1 MSVSFLGLNSSF
13 DSNALV
19 SQLVQL
25 ETQSRIGP
33 LEQRQREL
41 NIEQQSLNSLSSKV
55 GALKRSLS
63 VDGVTQGFESLI
75 TNSASVSDEDKASI
89 SVFARA
95 TPQSFELDILRLATT
110 SVRESSSYVDTGVTT
125 ASRIADAN
133 FRGVL
138 QEGAVT
144 INDETFTLPDLSE
157 NSTVL
162 DTATK
167 LSNGLTTTSLIA
179 DATLNGVSSITDGSV
194 TINGTSANV
203 SGLTDVQSIL
213 DFFSTNYA
221 GVGASLVN
229 GQIELTG
236 INTIGDAGDTSD
248 ILSALGLNEDNLS
261 GTTLTGTQD
270 LSLPELTDTLD
281 SIGVTGTVITIN
293 GTDVNFDP
301 LTDTID
307 DLITSINNEAGLDVT
322 ASYDESTGKFAL
334 TNDTEGANSIT
345 VSSIDSNI
353 VTNFDLTNETLG
365 NTTNVQDILDFFTNN
380 FTGVTA
386 SLVNGQVQLDGVS
399 NLGSAGDESNL
410 LSVLGLNNAFINSG
424 TALGI
429 QNISTPS
436 VLDTL
441 DSIGVTGT
449 NISINGEE
457 ITFDPAVDTIED
469 LLSSINNNSA
479 TNVKASYDTLNGVLK
494 LTNSRTGALTIPVSS
509 TDSNIATIF
518 ALDNETLGDNAEFQ
532 ISTLNNGQT
541 LVSNNNSVGDII
553 TGVTLNLS
561 EVTTDPIT
569 ITISEDS
576 SQYKSRIDAVLEEL
590 NDIISDTRESD
601 LSVARGLEIGLKR
614 IITSVFDNSNP
625 ESYKSLVE
633 VGLASS
639 LVNDAFAGYTLN
651 GTSFGEALAR
661 DPSAINTLLFGK
673 TDSEVPTFTDG
684 SQGLFVQL
692 DEFLAEYVTGTDAVF
707 TSLDDS
713 LDRRLRDLSDQIFRA
728 EEGITN
734 FEDRLI
740 RQFSQLDT
748 LNAELQQ
755 QQAAI
760 GGEQILILN

>member
-179 DATLNGVSSITDGSV
+179 AATLNGVSSITDGSV

-576 SQYKSRIDAVLEEL
+576 RQYKSRIDAVLEEL

-760 GGEQILILN
+760 GG

>member
-19 SQLVQL
+19 IQLVQL

-760 GGEQILILN
+760 GG

>member
-95 TPQSFELDILRLATT
+95 TPQSFELDILRLSTT

-213 DFFSTNYA
+213 DFFSTNYT
-221 GVGASLVN
+221 GVGASLVD

-760 GGEQILILN
+760 GG

>member
-760 GGEQILILN
+760 GG

>member
-213 DFFSTNYA
+213 DFFSTNYT
-221 GVGASLVN
+221 GVGASLVD

-760 GGEQILILN
+760 GG

>member
-167 LSNGLTTTSLIA
+167 LSNGLTTSSLIA

-213 DFFSTNYA
+213 DFFSTNYT
-221 GVGASLVN
+221 GVGASLVD

-760 GGEQILILN
+760 GG

>member
-576 SQYKSRIDAVLEEL
+576 RQYKSRIDAVLEEL

-760 GGEQILILN
+760 GG

>member
-1 MSVSFLGLNSSF
+1 M
-13 DSNALV
+13 
-19 SQLVQL
+19 
-25 ETQSRIGP
+25 
-33 LEQRQREL
+33 
-41 NIEQQSLNSLSSKV
+41 
-55 GALKRSLS
+55 
-63 VDGVTQGFESLI
+63 
-75 TNSASVSDEDKASI
+75 
-89 SVFARA
+89 
-95 TPQSFELDILRLATT
+95 
-110 SVRESSSYVDTGVTT
+110 
-125 ASRIADAN
+125 
-133 FRGVL
+133 
-138 QEGAVT
+138 
-144 INDETFTLPDLSE
+144 
-157 NSTVL
+157 
-162 DTATK
+162 
-167 LSNGLTTTSLIA
+167 
-179 DATLNGVSSITDGSV
+179 
-194 TINGTSANV
+194 
-203 SGLTDVQSIL
+203 
-213 DFFSTNYA
+213 
-221 GVGASLVN
+221 
-229 GQIELTG
+229 
-236 INTIGDAGDTSD
+236 
-248 ILSALGLNEDNLS
+248 
-261 GTTLTGTQD
+261 
-270 LSLPELTDTLD
+270 
-281 SIGVTGTVITIN
+281 
-293 GTDVNFDP
+293 
-301 LTDTID
+301 
-307 DLITSINNEAGLDVT
+307 
-322 ASYDESTGKFAL
+322 
-334 TNDTEGANSIT
+334 
-345 VSSIDSNI
+345 
-353 VTNFDLTNETLG
+353 
-365 NTTNVQDILDFFTNN
+365 
-380 FTGVTA
+380 
-386 SLVNGQVQLDGVS
+386 
-399 NLGSAGDESNL
+399 
-410 LSVLGLNNAFINSG
+410 
-424 TALGI
+424 
-429 QNISTPS
+429 
-436 VLDTL
+436 
-441 DSIGVTGT
+441 
-449 NISINGEE
+449 
-457 ITFDPAVDTIED
+457 
-469 LLSSINNNSA
+469 
-479 TNVKASYDTLNGVLK
+479 NGVLK

-760 GGEQILILN
+760 GG